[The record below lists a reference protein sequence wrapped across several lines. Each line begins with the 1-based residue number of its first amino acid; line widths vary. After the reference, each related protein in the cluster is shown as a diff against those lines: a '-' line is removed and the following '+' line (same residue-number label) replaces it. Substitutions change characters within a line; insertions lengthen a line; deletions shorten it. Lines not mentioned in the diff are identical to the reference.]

1 MAIGKGQPMEK
12 FGKIPSN
19 FVVVPFAPQIK
30 LIERASVVITHGGV
44 NSVNE
49 TLMYGKPMLLVHWG
63 GDRMEFAQR
72 VAYQGAGIC
81 LDVDKATPRRI
92 KKAVLELLM
101 QPRYARASE
110 GIMQSYRSC
119 GGARTAAGLLIHLA
133 DTLKPILRKPGT
145 PATLK
150 DIRDLTDYLQ

>member
-1 MAIGKGQPMEK
+1 
-12 FGKIPSN
+12 
-19 FVVVPFAPQIK
+19 
-30 LIERASVVITHGGV
+30 
-44 NSVNE
+44 
-49 TLMYGKPMLLVHWG
+49 MLLVHWG

-72 VAYQGAGIC
+72 VAYQGAGIS

-119 GGARTAAGLLIHLA
+119 GGARTAACLLVRLA
-133 DTLKPILRKPGT
+133 ETRQPILRKPGA
-145 PATLK
+145 PVTLK
-150 DIRDLTDYLQ
+150 DIRDLPKYIE